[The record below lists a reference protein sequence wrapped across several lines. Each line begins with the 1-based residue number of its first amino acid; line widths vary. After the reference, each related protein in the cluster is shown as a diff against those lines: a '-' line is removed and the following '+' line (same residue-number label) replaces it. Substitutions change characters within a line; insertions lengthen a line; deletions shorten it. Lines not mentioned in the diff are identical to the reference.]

1 MQRQGSPE
9 ADRPSEVS
17 TAVTTPAAGVAS
29 STEPKPLKESCNKVR
44 SWADEN
50 EEKPAEK
57 APQAPPT
64 PASTTTPAPQ
74 TPSEE
79 SKESKEPP
87 KKETPQKEAW
97 APRIAPRHWPRSPG
111 GGKGVWQPKDPVA
124 PKTPVKGSGKGKGK
138 GKGLVYRPKNEV
150 VEEQEIP
157 DARRP
162 RRRGKVN
169 EYVSYEE
176 QATGYGRNGRRGRG
190 KY

>member
-87 KKETPQKEAW
+87 KKETPQKEEVARASGSRRILW
-97 APRIAPRHWPRSPG
+97 HPRP
-111 GGKGVWQPKDPVA
+111 Q
-124 PKTPVKGSGKGKGK
+124 
-138 GKGLVYRPKNEV
+138 
-150 VEEQEIP
+150 
-157 DARRP
+157 
-162 RRRGKVN
+162 
-169 EYVSYEE
+169 
-176 QATGYGRNGRRGRG
+176 
-190 KY
+190 

>member
-1 MQRQGSPE
+1 M
-9 ADRPSEVS
+9 
-17 TAVTTPAAGVAS
+17 
-29 STEPKPLKESCNKVR
+29 
-44 SWADEN
+44 
-50 EEKPAEK
+50 
-57 APQAPPT
+57 
-64 PASTTTPAPQ
+64 
-74 TPSEE
+74 
-79 SKESKEPP
+79 
-87 KKETPQKEAW
+87 
-97 APRIAPRHWPRSPG
+97 
-111 GGKGVWQPKDPVA
+111 A